1 MPEKAVFKPVV
12 PFILPRWATNPPA
25 TQNTLKTAKN
35 GPGGFCVFSRSS
47 LGVHPLPGATLFVCT
62 KVQLAWQKKD
72 AAILTSFFL
81 TFGCASCGFGAAFF
95 LCFPFVKC
103 PEIVFAA

>member
-12 PFILPRWATNPPA
+12 PFNLPRWATNPPA
-25 TQNTLKTAKN
+25 TQNALKTAKN

-62 KVQLAWQKKD
+62 KVQLAWQKKMPQYLLRSFLLSGALS
-72 AAILTSFFL
+72 AASERLFSFVSPL
-81 TFGCASCGFGAAFF
+81 LNA
-95 LCFPFVKC
+95 PK
-103 PEIVFAA
+103 